1 MKTIKTI
8 FKESPAGTLSN
19 FYKYAVVCLFS
30 GILVTIVS
38 LLAFMLNNMEHV
50 SNSFNF

>member
-8 FKESPAGTLSN
+8 FKESPVNTLSN

-38 LLAFMLNNMEHV
+38 LLTFMLNNVEHV